1 MMPDAGPLPMHVVA
15 FNGSPRLRGN
25 THRALEIVVEELL
38 KEGISGEVIDIC
50 EKEILP
56 CKACGSCM
64 RNKDRKCVRTED
76 DINLYV
82 QKMSEADAIIIG
94 SPTYFGNMTA
104 QMKAFIDRTG
114 FVSRANGDLLK
125 RKVGASVAVNRRSGA
140 LATFNSMNDFFL
152 IGQMIV
158 VGSSYWNV
166 AMALQPGEINNDA
179 EGVKTMQDLGR
190 NMAWLLK
197 KVSR

>member
-1 MMPDAGPLPMHVVA
+1 MHVVA